1 MTVTPESRVD
11 APYWS
16 VSGFA
21 EGVRL
26 SMPAAPVMAL
36 FGVAFGTVAAQ
47 KGLTLLVATLMS
59 ALTFAGASQ
68 FVAAEIWTDPMTVAT
83 ITTLGLVTAAV
94 NMRFILM
101 TASLRPWLGDL
112 PAWQTYPALSLLTE
126 PGWLIAMRYRSEG
139 GACSLVLLSS
149 GIALWLVWIA
159 ATVFGYLLGALV
171 TDPKRFGL
179 DLVMPIFFIVLLV
192 PLWRGPRRAIPW
204 AVAGAIALLAA
215 GLAPGWWYIIAG
227 AIAGSIAAGVLDERA

>member
-1 MTVTPESRVD
+1 MIVTPERRVD

-26 SMPAAPVMAL
+26 SMPAVPVMAL
-36 FGVAFGTVAAQ
+36 FGIAFGTVAVQ
-47 KGLTLLVATLMS
+47 KGLTLLEATFMS
-59 ALTFAGASQ
+59 TLTFAGASQ
-68 FVAAEIWTDPMTVAT
+68 LVAAEIWTDPMTFAT
-83 ITTLGLVTAAV
+83 ISTLGLVTAAV
-94 NMRFILM
+94 NMRFVLM
-101 TASLRPWLGDL
+101 AASLRPWLGEF

-126 PGWLIAMRYRSEG
+126 PGWLIAMRYRAEG
-139 GACSLVLLSS
+139 GTRSLVLLSS

-192 PLWRGPRRAIPW
+192 PLWHGPRRAIPW
-204 AVAGAIALLAA
+204 AVASATALLVA
-215 GLAPGWWYIIAG
+215 GLVPGWWYIIAG
-227 AIAGSIAAGVLDERA
+227 AIAGSVAAGVPDERA